1 MAAKDLYEKDFY
13 KILGLGKSAS
23 GDEIKK
29 KYRSLARELHPDKTK
44 GDAAMEEK
52 FKAVSE
58 AYDILSDGKKRAE
71 YDQARDMFERGG
83 FRAPQGGQNFQG
95 GDFSDIFGGGNPQDI
110 FANLFGGGGRRGPR
124 KGQDLQTEATITFKE
139 AAFGTT
145 LELRLS
151 ADGGPSQTIS
161 ARVPAGVN
169 DGAKIRVK
177 GKGSKGDAGPGD
189 LFIMLHVKPH
199 AIFSRKGEN
208 IAITVPVTFT
218 EAALGADIKV
228 PTLTGEEVTL
238 RLSPGTSNGRVLRV
252 KGRGISKGATT
263 GDLLVTVEV
272 QVPSQLDE
280 IATEALKKYAEAT
293 SEIDVRAELKPEE
306 KVAAIRELTRQGKRV
321 AMVGDGV
328 NDAPSLAVAYI
339 GVAMGARGSDA
350 ALEQA
355 DVVLMHDR
363 LENFLAAFR
372 LSQRAQRIIRQNLV
386 LSLGTVAVLVV
397 MALLGKIPLTLG
409 VIGHEGSTVV
419 VVMNSLRLL
428 FGKNEVFKS
437 KPS

>member
-13 KILGLGKSAS
+13 KILGVGKSAS
-23 GDEIKK
+23 ADEIKK

-44 GDAAMEEK
+44 GDTAMEEK

-83 FRAPQGGQNFQG
+83 FRTPQGGQNFQG

-177 GKGSKGDAGPGD
+177 GKGSKGEAGPGD
-189 LFIMLHVKPH
+189 LFILLHVKPH
-199 AIFSRKGEN
+199 AVFSRKGEN

-218 EAALGADIKV
+218 EATLGGDIKV
-228 PTLTGEEVTL
+228 PTLTGDEVTL
-238 RLSPGTSNGRVLRV
+238 RIAPGTSNGRVLRV
-252 KGRGISKGATT
+252 KGRGITKGTT
-263 GDLLVTVEV
+263 VGDLLVTIEV
-272 QVPSQLDE
+272 QVPQRVEGAALD
-280 IATEALKKYAEAT
+280 ALKKYAEAM
-293 SEIDVRAELKPEE
+293 SDNDVRKEFNAK
-306 KVAAIRELTRQGKRV
+306 
-321 AMVGDGV
+321 
-328 NDAPSLAVAYI
+328 
-339 GVAMGARGSDA
+339 
-350 ALEQA
+350 ALQ
-355 DVVLMHDR
+355 
-363 LENFLAAFR
+363 
-372 LSQRAQRIIRQNLV
+372 
-386 LSLGTVAVLVV
+386 
-397 MALLGKIPLTLG
+397 
-409 VIGHEGSTVV
+409 
-419 VVMNSLRLL
+419 
-428 FGKNEVFKS
+428 
-437 KPS
+437 